1 MCQPCLPR
9 EATEF
14 AVKQVRYQTE
24 AMASYVRNV
33 QMKAENDMSL
43 WSIIERVQRRLER
56 QGMSPASA
64 DRALSIALRQLA
76 TAK

>member
-1 MCQPCLPR
+1 M
-9 EATEF
+9 
-14 AVKQVRYQTE
+14 KQVRYQTE
-24 AMASYVRNV
+24 AMSSHVRNV
-33 QMKAENDMSL
+33 QMKAQNDMSL